1 MDSLNTIIVEVYF
14 PSLGKSFDIE
24 IPITLRFH
32 QITDL
37 IEQTV
42 CRITGGQ
49 YAPSGEAVLCDRESG
64 IIYDINFSPDQQC
77 LINGSRLL
85 LI

>member
-1 MDSLNTIIVEVYF
+1 METIIVEVYF
-14 PSLGKSFDIE
+14 PSLMRSFDIE
-24 IPITLRFH
+24 IPINLRFH
-32 QITDL
+32 QITAL

-49 YAPSGEAVLCDRESG
+49 YAPSHEAVLCDRESG
-64 IIYDINFSPDQQC
+64 MIFNVNFSPDQQC

-85 LI
+85 II